1 MTQQEIIEKFTDL
14 SEGKLMGQEWISWF
28 ITHKDTVEKICG
40 RTTFLKVKPKESFS
54 DVRNLYIGQ
63 LAAFDWLQSKEI
75 NISFSDLY
83 KKGWEKEFDDF
94 CKAEKQK
101 EKLLQKEVENK
112 FGYLKNTYPKF
123 FRQLT
128 KSYSNSDVI
137 ETGEKQE
144 TIQSKEKELSIQL
157 PEDLV
162 TWYRN
167 ISILRLEG
175 IDIDFKELSVETI
188 QKKQYLIL
196 GEFWLHGD
204 GDQLLYNLENHC
216 ICIFAHE
223 QKPPKVIKIA
233 NSLFDFVEKKMVT
246 YLKEYEE

>member
-1 MTQQEIIEKFTDL
+1 MTQQEIIEKFTSL
-14 SEGKLMGQEWISWF
+14 SQGKLIAQEWVGWF
-28 ITHKDTVEKICG
+28 TEHKDSIEKICG

-63 LAAFDWLQSKEI
+63 LAAFDWLTSKEI
-75 NISFSDLY
+75 TVDLSDLY

-101 EKLLQKEVENK
+101 EKQLQKEVENK
-112 FGYLKNTYPKF
+112 FGYLKNIYPKF

-137 ETGEKQE
+137 EKGQE
-144 TIQSKEKELSIQL
+144 HEVIQSKEKELSIQL

-162 TWYRN
+162 TWYQN
-167 ISILRLEG
+167 VSTLQLEG
-175 IDIDFKELSVETI
+175 IDIDFKELTIETI
-188 QKKQYLIL
+188 QQKQYLNL

-204 GDQLLYNLENHC
+204 GDQLLYNLENNN
-216 ICIFAHE
+216 IYIFAHE
-223 QKPPKVIKIA
+223 NQPPKAIKIA
-233 NSLFDFVEKKMVT
+233 NSFTDFIEKKMVT
-246 YLKEYEE
+246 YLKEYE